1 MELAER
7 VDRIAESQT
16 LKMSR
21 LGNELKAKGL
31 DVISLSL
38 GEPDFDT
45 PKSIREAAKKAIDE
59 GYTHYTPV
67 PGYKELREA
76 ICHKLKRDNGLDY
89 APDQIVASTGAKHS
103 LINTI
108 MTVVNPGDEVIV
120 PTPYWVTYTAQVE
133 FVKGKVVN
141 VQGKAENDYKITA
154 AQLEEAIT
162 PKTKLFMF
170 SSPCNPSGSV
180 YTKEELESLK
190 AVFEKYPQVLII
202 SDEIYE
208 YINYTGKHES
218 IAQFDSLKDRI
229 ILVNG
234 LSKGY
239 AMTGWR
245 LGFVAAPLPIAK
257 AMTKIQG
264 QFTSATCSITQRA
277 GIYAFNADLDDTKEM
292 VKEFRKRR
300 DHILEVA
307 REIPGIKVHEPQ
319 GAFYIFP
326 DVSAYFGKFFADDI
340 INNADDLCMY
350 LLQKGLVATVTGNAF
365 GEPNCIRI
373 SYATSI
379 AKIDEGMSRI
389 KEALA
394 KLK

>member
-7 VDRIAESQT
+7 VNRIAESQT
-16 LKMSR
+16 LRMSR
-21 LGNELKAKGL
+21 LARELKADGK

-45 PKSIREAAKKAIDE
+45 PDHIREAAKKAIDE

-67 PGYKELREA
+67 PGYKELLEA
-76 ICHKLKRDNGLDY
+76 ISHKLERDNGLHY
-89 APDQIVASTGAKHS
+89 APSQIVTSTGAKHS
-103 LINTI
+103 LINAI
-108 MTVVNPGDEVIV
+108 MCTVNAGDEVII
-120 PTPYWVTYTAQVE
+120 PTPYWVTYSEQVK
-133 FVKGKVVN
+133 FVQGRVVTLK
-141 VQGKAENDYKITA
+141 GKAENDYKITPE
-154 AQLEEAIT
+154 QLEAAIT

-190 AVFEKYPQVLII
+190 TVFEKYPQVLII

-208 YINYTGKHES
+208 YINYSGKHES

-277 GIYAFNADLDDTKEM
+277 GIFAFNSDLDDTKEM

-300 DHILEVA
+300 DHILEIT
-307 REIPGIKVHEPQ
+307 RKIPGIKVHEPQ

-326 DVSAYFGKFFADDI
+326 DVSAYFGKSFEDDM

-365 GEPNCIRI
+365 
-373 SYATSI
+373 
-379 AKIDEGMSRI
+379 
-389 KEALA
+389 
-394 KLK
+394 

>member
-89 APDQIVASTGAKHS
+89 APEQIVASTGAKHS

-141 VQGKAENDYKITA
+141 VQGKARS
-154 AQLEEAIT
+154 EEHT
-162 PKTKLFMF
+162 
-170 SSPCNPSGSV
+170 S
-180 YTKEELESLK
+180 ELLSR
-190 AVFEKYPQVLII
+190 
-202 SDEIYE
+202 
-208 YINYTGKHES
+208 
-218 IAQFDSLKDRI
+218 FD
-229 ILVNG
+229 LVC
-234 LSKGY
+234 
-239 AMTGWR
+239 R
-245 LGFVAAPLPIAK
+245 LL
-257 AMTKIQG
+257 
-264 QFTSATCSITQRA
+264 
-277 GIYAFNADLDDTKEM
+277 
-292 VKEFRKRR
+292 
-300 DHILEVA
+300 
-307 REIPGIKVHEPQ
+307 
-319 GAFYIFP
+319 
-326 DVSAYFGKFFADDI
+326 
-340 INNADDLCMY
+340 
-350 LLQKGLVATVTGNAF
+350 
-365 GEPNCIRI
+365 
-373 SYATSI
+373 
-379 AKIDEGMSRI
+379 
-389 KEALA
+389 
-394 KLK
+394 

>member
-89 APDQIVASTGAKHS
+89 APDQIVTSTGAKHS

-141 VQGKAENDYKITA
+141 IQGKAENDYKITA

-190 AVFEKYPQVLII
+190 TVFEKYPQVLII

-208 YINYTGKHES
+208 YINYSGKHES

-277 GIYAFNADLDDTKEM
+277 GIFAFNSDLDDTKEM

-300 DHILEVA
+300 DHILEIT
-307 REIPGIKVHEPQ
+307 RKIPGIKVHEPQ

-326 DVSAYFGKFFADDI
+326 DVSAYFGKSFEDDM

-379 AKIDEGMSRI
+379 AKIDEGIGRI

>member
-326 DVSAYFGKFFADDI
+326 DVSAYFGKSFADDI

>member
-7 VDRIAESQT
+7 VGRISESQT

-21 LGNELKAKGL
+21 LSNELKAKGL
-31 DVISLSL
+31 DVLSLSL
-38 GEPDFDT
+38 GEPDFNT
-45 PKSIREAAKKAIDE
+45 PNHIREAAKKAIDE

-67 PGYKELREA
+67 PGYLELRKA
-76 ICHKLKRDNGLDY
+76 ICKKLKRDNQLEY
-89 APDQIVASTGAKHS
+89 EPSQIVTSTGAKHS
-103 LINTI
+103 LINII
-108 MTVVNPGDEVIV
+108 MTIVNPGEEVIV
-120 PTPYWVTYTAQVE
+120 PTPYWVTYTEQVK
-133 FVKGKVVN
+133 FVQGKVVN
-141 VQGKAENDYKITA
+141 VKGKAENNYKITPE
-154 AQLEEAIT
+154 QLEEAIS

-180 YTKEELESLK
+180 YTKEELEALSK
-190 AVFEKYPQVLII
+190 VFEKHPQVFII

-208 YINYTGKHES
+208 YITYSGKHES
-218 IAQFDSLKDRI
+218 IAQFESIKDRVI
-229 ILVNG
+229 IVNG
-234 LSKGY
+234 LSKGF

-245 LGFVAAPLPIAK
+245 LGFIAAPEPIAK
-257 AMTKIQG
+257 AITKIQG

-277 GIYAFNADLDDTKEM
+277 AIHAYESDLQATEEM

-300 DHILEVA
+300 DHILEGI
-307 REIPGIKVHEPQ
+307 RQIPGIKVHEPQ

-326 DVSAYFGKFFADDI
+326 DVSAFFGKSFEGEAIKD
-340 INNADDLCMY
+340 ADDLCMF
-350 LLQKGLVATVTGNAF
+350 LLQKGLVATVTGSAF
-365 GEPNCIRI
+365 GEPHCIRV

-379 AKIDEGMSRI
+379 ENIDKGINRI